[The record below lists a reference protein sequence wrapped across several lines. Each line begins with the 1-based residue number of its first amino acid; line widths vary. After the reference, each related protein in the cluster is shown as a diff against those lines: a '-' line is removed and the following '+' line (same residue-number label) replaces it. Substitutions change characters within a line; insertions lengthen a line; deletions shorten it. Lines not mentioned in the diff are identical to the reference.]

1 MKRREFITLLGG
13 AVASI
18 TGSLMARAQRAGKV
32 YRVGCAYFAGPATI
46 GPYHEAFISAL
57 HDLGYVAGQN
67 IVYDTRSAE
76 GDPMRIPIIVDE
88 LISLKPDVLA
98 GTKPVA
104 RVIQGKTST
113 IPIVMFNS
121 SDPVAAGLIESLAR
135 PGGNVTGVSMQ
146 WAELGPK
153 QIELLREILPDL
165 ARVAELHD
173 SNVPASKLSDQ
184 ITREATQKFGIAYIP
199 YFVANRSDVDRA
211 LADMEERRPNALIL
225 DAGSGLL
232 ESLLQEIVDKALR
245 LRIALSVPGPRT
257 GRQGPLMGYGPDSL
271 SSFPLAATYVDRIL
285 KGANPSDLPVQQ
297 PTKFELVIN
306 LKTAKALGITVPP
319 SLLARADEV
328 IE

>member
-1 MKRREFITLLGG
+1 MRRREFI
-13 AVASI
+13 AYI
-18 TGSLMARAQRAGKV
+18 GSAATWPLMARAQAGKV
-32 YRVGCAYFAGPATI
+32 YRVGCAYYVGPATFA
-46 GPYHEAFISAL
+46 PYHEAFISTL

-67 IVYDTRSAE
+67 IVYDIRYAESDPTRV
-76 GDPMRIPIIVDE
+76 PVIVDE

-98 GTKPVA
+98 GIEPIA
-104 RVIQGKTST
+104 RVMQSKTAT

-121 SDPVAAGLIESLAR
+121 ADPVAAGLVESLAR

-153 QIELLREILPDL
+153 QIEILREILPGL
-165 ARVAELHD
+165 ARVVQLHD
-173 SNVPASKLSDQ
+173 SNVLASKLADQ
-184 ITREATQKFGIAYIP
+184 ITREAAPNLGIAYLP
-199 YFVANRSDVDRA
+199 YFVATRSDVDRA
-211 LADMEERRPNALIL
+211 LADLEERRPDALITGG
-225 DAGSGLL
+225 GSGLIEGL
-232 ESLLQEIVDKALR
+232 IPVIVDKAVR
-245 LRIALSVPGPRT
+245 LRIAMSVPGPRA
-257 GRQGPLMGYGPDSL
+257 GRRGPLIGYGPDL
-271 SSFPLAATYVDRIL
+271 LTSFPLAATYVDRIL